1 MHEVIVANNGG
12 DNFRRIVELRRQGSL
27 GPLLGYPRSCQNSSP
42 TLTLLVVHLYNQ
54 LGLVV
59 VPWPF
64 YTSDIS
70 DVKIGHICLYHV
82 CTCAIL
88 AWLTNSSHRGCSSH
102 TYCGHSLYCIRYIWC
117 KDKAHLT
124 TPRNTRVQYW
134 QSWPIHPT
142 GGYSSHILWPHLG
155 FTSNVSCKLVLEAAR
170 FSWRWQ
176 W

>member
-12 DNFRRIVELRRQGSL
+12 DNVRRIGELRRQGSL

-70 DVKIGHICLYHV
+70 DVKIGHIWPYQVMHMCNIGM
-82 CTCAIL
+82 T
-88 AWLTNSSHRGCSSH
+88 
-102 TYCGHSLYCIRYIWC
+102 GHSLHCIRYIWC

-155 FTSNVSCKLVLEAAR
+155 FTSNVSSKLVLEAAR